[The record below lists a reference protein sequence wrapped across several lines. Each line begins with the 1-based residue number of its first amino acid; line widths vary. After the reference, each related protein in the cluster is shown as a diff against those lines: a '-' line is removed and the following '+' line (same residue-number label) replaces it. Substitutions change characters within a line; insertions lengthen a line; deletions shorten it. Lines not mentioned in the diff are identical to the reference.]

1 MNLFYSKNISN
12 QLSKSESKH
21 CLFSLRMNINDDIYI
36 TDGIGNIY
44 KAKIQQIKNQ
54 IVMYG
59 DLELISINKKKIR
72 IHIAIA
78 PTKNKTR
85 FEWFLEKVTEIGID
99 SIFPII
105 CQNSERKKLNQIRC
119 ENILISAIKQSK
131 NSVLPIIYTPIKFED
146 FINSH
151 KKNSYIAHCHKTDKK
166 SFNHLLKENNH
177 TEDITLFIGPEGDF
191 SEKEVNFAYKKGIIP
206 VELGKTRLRTETA
219 GVVGCTIMN
228 LSR

>member
-85 FEWFLEKVTEIGID
+85 FEWFLEKVTEIGVEQI
-99 SIFPII
+99 SPII
-105 CQNSERKKLNQIRC
+105 CENSERKKINIDRC
-119 ENILISAIKQSK
+119 NKILIAAMKQSK
-131 NSVLPIIYTPIKFED
+131 NSILPTITPPVPFHDII
-146 FINSH
+146 
-151 KKNSYIAHCHKTDKK
+151 KKKHQNTYIAHCHKENKEDFKNILLNQK
-166 SFNHLLKENNH
+166 SLDH
-177 TEDITLFIGPEGDF
+177 ITLFIGPEGDF
-191 SEKEVNFAYKKGIIP
+191 SKKELNFAKKIGVIP
-206 VELGKTRLRTETA
+206 VQLGSNILRTETA
-219 GVVGCTIMN
+219 GIIGCSMIHVLT
-228 LSR
+228 